1 MGSIKGQYMISNT
14 NSRVNKGIIFA
25 GCSFTWGQGLYYYSN
40 LPTLKE
46 PPPDKFDPTM
56 LRRSHIKFMEA
67 NRYPRL
73 VANHFN
79 TYEYVFHNNGG
90 SNEGAVN
97 YWKKSLSH
105 QFHEEFNEG
114 RIPVQNLNYSE
125 VSCVVFQL
133 TQWQRDTFTFTH
145 PDGNGYTIPFNST
158 WHDPWTKRWEEY
170 CNSNNIDA
178 SEWMDNF
185 IENKVLKNV
194 KEFLLQVEDKGI
206 RTAIF
211 TWPNEFVKYIL
222 KDKWLTDRFITFDY
236 KNNNFTSIEKLM
248 GEGVM
253 HNKPSVSPELTIKWD
268 EEHFNV
274 TPKDHHPSLKC
285 HEVMAENIIRFLG
298 DVK

>member
-1 MGSIKGQYMISNT
+1 MISNT
-14 NSRVNKGIIFA
+14 NSKVNKGIVFA

-46 PPPDKFDPTM
+46 PPPDRFDPGM

-67 NRYPRL
+67 TRYPRL
-73 VANHFN
+73 VADYFN
-79 TYEYVFHNNGG
+79 TYEYVFHDNGG
-90 SNEGAVN
+90 SNEGIVN
-97 YWKKSLSH
+97 YWKKSFAQH
-105 QFHEEFNEG
+105 ICEEFHDG
-114 RIPVQNLNYSE
+114 RIPMQNLDYSE

-133 TQWQRDTFTFTH
+133 TQWQRDTVTFTDSEGKSH
-145 PDGNGYTIPFNST
+145 TVAFHSVLSDESWNKL
-158 WHDPWTKRWEEY
+158 WTDY

-178 SEWMDNF
+178 NQWMDNF

-194 KEFLLQVEDKGI
+194 KEFLQEIEDKGI

-253 HNKPSVSPELTIKWD
+253 HNRPSMNPELTIKWD
-268 EEHFNV
+268 EDNFNV

-285 HEVMAENIIRFLG
+285 HAVMAENIIRFLG
-298 DVK
+298 NIE